1 AADRRTESAQQGRV
15 AVAHFAADPGVH
27 RDADGRASRPSQS
40 SSGPVPQ
47 APSCDS
53 SLYGLP
59 DHPDCRPLRVAAA
72 CRRWLMVKLDRYIG
86 KSVFMAILAVLG
98 IILGLASLFAFID
111 EMADISDTYTFWDA
125 GSFVVM
131 TAPRRL
137 YDMLPMAAL
146 IGCLIGLGALAS
158 SSELTIMRA
167 AGVSI
172 GRIVWAVMKP
182 MLVLMVAGLLIGE
195 YVAPVTEAQAQ
206 AARSLAQGT
215 GDAQSAKHGLWHRQG
230 DEFIH
235 INTVQPNGLL
245 YGVTRYR
252 FDDQRHMLTSSF
264 AKQANFKTDYWL
276 LKDVTT
282 TVFHEGR
289 TEVVTAPEERWNVA
303 LSPQLLR
310 AEQRSLLAGVLHQDP
325 PAAGDRRPGADGH
338 FFHLRAAALGDA
350 GAACVHRCAG
360 GLHLPHRSGP
370 AGPVE
375 SGIRLLATVR
385 RPGAGWGVRAGG
397 DLVVAPRGLIAAA

>member
-1 AADRRTESAQQGRV
+1 MS
-15 AVAHFAADPGVH
+15 
-27 RDADGRASRPSQS
+27 
-40 SSGPVPQ
+40 
-47 APSCDS
+47 
-53 SLYGLP
+53 
-59 DHPDCRPLRVAAA
+59 
-72 CRRWLMVKLDRYIG
+72 KLDGYIG

-111 EMADISDTYTFWDA
+111 EMADISDTYSFWDA

-167 AGVSI
+167 AGMSI

-195 YVAPVTEAQAQ
+195 YVAPVTEASAQ

-215 GDAQSAKHGLWHRQG
+215 GDAQSARHGLWHRQG

-252 FDDQRHMLTSSF
+252 FDDQRHMLSASF
-264 AKQANFKTDYWL
+264 AKQANYKTEYWQ
-276 LKDVTT
+276 LKDVST

-289 TEVVTAPEERWNVA
+289 TEVVNTPEERWDIA
-303 LSPQLLR
+303 LSPQLLSTVVLPPESLSMTGLYGYAR
-310 AEQRSLLAGVLHQDP
+310 YLADQGLANGRYWLAFYTKIFQPLVTVALVLMAISFIFGPLRSVTLGQRVFTGVLVGFTFRIAQDLLGPSSLVFGFSPLFAVLVPAGVCALAGVWL
-325 PAAGDRRPGADGH
+325 
-338 FFHLRAAALGDA
+338 LR
-350 GAACVHRCAG
+350 
-360 GLHLPHRSGP
+360 
-370 AGPVE
+370 
-375 SGIRLLATVR
+375 
-385 RPGAGWGVRAGG
+385 RAG
-397 DLVVAPRGLIAAA
+397 

>member
-1 AADRRTESAQQGRV
+1 MS
-15 AVAHFAADPGVH
+15 
-27 RDADGRASRPSQS
+27 
-40 SSGPVPQ
+40 
-47 APSCDS
+47 
-53 SLYGLP
+53 
-59 DHPDCRPLRVAAA
+59 
-72 CRRWLMVKLDRYIG
+72 KLDGYIG

-111 EMADISDTYTFWDA
+111 EMADISDTYSFWDA

-195 YVAPVTEAQAQ
+195 YVAPVTEASAQ

-215 GDAQSAKHGLWHRQG
+215 GDAQSARHGLWHRQG

-252 FDDQRHMLTSSF
+252 FDDQRHMLSASF
-264 AKQANFKTDYWL
+264 AKQANYKKEYWQ
-276 LKDVTT
+276 LKDVST

-289 TEVVTAPEERWNVA
+289 TEVVNTPEERWDIA
-303 LSPQLLR
+303 LSPQLLSTVVLPPESLSMTGLYGYAR
-310 AEQRSLLAGVLHQDP
+310 YLADQGLANGRYWLAFYTKIFQPLVTVALVLMAISFIFGPLRSVTLGQRVFTGVLVGFTFRIAQDLLGPSSLVFGFSPLFAVLVPAGVCALAGVWL
-325 PAAGDRRPGADGH
+325 
-338 FFHLRAAALGDA
+338 LR
-350 GAACVHRCAG
+350 
-360 GLHLPHRSGP
+360 
-370 AGPVE
+370 
-375 SGIRLLATVR
+375 
-385 RPGAGWGVRAGG
+385 RAG
-397 DLVVAPRGLIAAA
+397 

>member
-1 AADRRTESAQQGRV
+1 
-15 AVAHFAADPGVH
+15 
-27 RDADGRASRPSQS
+27 
-40 SSGPVPQ
+40 
-47 APSCDS
+47 
-53 SLYGLP
+53 
-59 DHPDCRPLRVAAA
+59 
-72 CRRWLMVKLDRYIG
+72 MVKLDRYIG

-195 YVAPVTEAQAQ
+195 YVAPVTEASAQ

-215 GDAQSAKHGLWHRQG
+215 GDAQSARHGLWHRQG

-252 FDDQRHMLTSSF
+252 FDDQRHMLSASF
-264 AKQANFKTDYWL
+264 AKQANYKTDYWE
-276 LKDVTT
+276 LKDVFTT
-282 TVFHEGR
+282 LFHEGR
-289 TEVVTAPEERWNVA
+289 TEVVTAPDERWDIS
-303 LSPQLLR
+303 LSPQLLSTVVLPPESLSMTGLYGYAHYLADQGLANGR
-310 AEQRSLLAGVLHQDP
+310 YWLAFYTKILQPLVTVALVLMAISFIFGPLRSVTLGQRVFTGVLVGFTFRIAQDLLGPSSLVFGFSPLFAVLVPAGICALAGIWL
-325 PAAGDRRPGADGH
+325 
-338 FFHLRAAALGDA
+338 LR
-350 GAACVHRCAG
+350 
-360 GLHLPHRSGP
+360 
-370 AGPVE
+370 
-375 SGIRLLATVR
+375 
-385 RPGAGWGVRAGG
+385 RAG
-397 DLVVAPRGLIAAA
+397 